1 MAGTDATVVD
11 FWRFTLS
18 NLRMNNARGY
28 LDEFLA
34 TRAIGLAGLRVK
46 WDSYDAL
53 TLNGATIGVEVSTFL
68 ETQRLMGFAPQWG
81 TRGCAGTALVRSLQ
95 RNVQE

>member
-1 MAGTDATVVD
+1 MVVD

-46 WDSYDAL
+46 EAYSW
-53 TLNGATIGVEVSTFL
+53 GVGEYES
-68 ETQRLMGFAPQWG
+68 EDGCDGFWEG
-81 TRGCAGTALVRSLQ
+81 L
-95 RNVQE
+95 